1 VVTAV
6 SGTPDDAPEAAR
18 RTDVSV
24 REAAYSD
31 LVAAVLDLRSPTN
44 TIAFDQTLA
53 DAVAADQ
60 LGEDVARQLRWLQ
73 RQSVRDLVDQAA
85 SVLPAAL
92 VAMEKAGD
100 APVPALPDEED
111 ASRSAEPGQPAKHA
125 EAVATASVTDEVDE
139 DDEAESVAPTDLTAR
154 RLLVAGLRPI
164 HDPPFP

>member
-1 VVTAV
+1 V
-6 SGTPDDAPEAAR
+6 SA
-18 RTDVSV
+18 

-60 LGEDVARQLRWLQ
+60 LGEDLARQLRWLQ
-73 RQSVRDLVDQAA
+73 RQSVRDVVDQAA

-92 VAMEKAGD
+92 VAMEKAGH
-100 APVPALPDEED
+100 APVPALPDEE
-111 ASRSAEPGQPAKHA
+111 AARSAEPGQPAKHA
-125 EAVATASVTDEVDE
+125 GAVATASVTDE